1 LWLSP
6 EPATPTPPLR
16 SRLRSNPKPSSRAS
30 SPIEP
35 VMPSKKKPSRKAKPA
50 VQPSPKKPSP
60 KKRTTKITV
69 TKIGANGKR
78 RVKIVSP
85 SSAAAAAR
93 EEGLANEA
101 EVRPSPVPAAVI
113 EVAGSQSPPE
123 DPFSEADKEPIY
135 PPSSPVADRSEWEVS
150 VTSSIEFVFEGWPA
164 SSSRPRPQPEIDT
177 LELRGSRDNDLTIHA
192 FWKRHCKEVEG
203 RVSRLLI
210 GFAATPSFIS
220 ARATGSRGPLST
232 RQQLYAKELSPTE
245 TMQFGHLPAD
255 KLIKIWQ
262 KAKPPYGLG
271 ITFTFRLVHD
281 PLPQKARPSKQKK
294 DKAKTRT
301 QQMVQ
306 TGEDRTRRTNDI
318 YNNLIEMWVC
328 KEGRDCRNADG
339 SRYHWCWPRR
349 KDGVHLKLEADD
361 LSRWAESVQK
371 GFSTERQPPSEI
383 VDALEER
390 KQRYLHRQHAA
401 KEPAVPV
408 TPVHT
413 IPTIPTP
420 PSASISQLHP
430 QPYGGGSSNFTVNM
444 ASPATAATTDEVVAR
459 VLKGLMPAILGRL
472 GSGFAYGVGD
482 INESPSRAAAT
493 RNAPSETP
501 KRPRDIVYS
510 SSPAVPEGVPSS
522 RLLAQLVH
530 SFELREYDTER
541 ESDLVAACEAILESK
556 MSVRSLY
563 RMKPAWYE
571 RKGIPEWVHEPLKAY
586 IKPFCARYEER
597 TRGTKRLFDEVDEAG
612 GSSQQA
618 ARAVKPVG
626 DSGYQEAR
634 DVQLRD
640 LPFRPSSP
648 LAAAGPSSPISSPS
662 PSPRPSS
669 VLLWE
674 PEPSSQCEPL
684 RLSQLHGDTLSD
696 PQQLSSSSASSERE
710 SSGDISE
717 AIDLLDRSST
727 ASADSRTDDLKLSS
741 EDFEEEE

>member
-1 LWLSP
+1 
-6 EPATPTPPLR
+6 
-16 SRLRSNPKPSSRAS
+16 
-30 SPIEP
+30 
-35 VMPSKKKPSRKAKPA
+35 MPSKKKPSRKAKPA

-135 PPSSPVADRSEWEVS
+135 PPSSPVADRSEWEV
-150 VTSSIEFVFEGWPA
+150 
-164 SSSRPRPQPEIDT
+164 
-177 LELRGSRDNDLTIHA
+177 
-192 FWKRHCKEVEG
+192 
-203 RVSRLLI
+203 
-210 GFAATPSFIS
+210 
-220 ARATGSRGPLST
+220 
-232 RQQLYAKELSPTE
+232 
-245 TMQFGHLPAD
+245 
-255 KLIKIWQ
+255 
-262 KAKPPYGLG
+262 
-271 ITFTFRLVHD
+271 
-281 PLPQKARPSKQKK
+281 
-294 DKAKTRT
+294 
-301 QQMVQ
+301 
-306 TGEDRTRRTNDI
+306 
-318 YNNLIEMWVC
+318 
-328 KEGRDCRNADG
+328 
-339 SRYHWCWPRR
+339 
-349 KDGVHLKLEADD
+349 
-361 LSRWAESVQK
+361 
-371 GFSTERQPPSEI
+371 
-383 VDALEER
+383 
-390 KQRYLHRQHAA
+390 
-401 KEPAVPV
+401 
-408 TPVHT
+408 
-413 IPTIPTP
+413 
-420 PSASISQLHP
+420 
-430 QPYGGGSSNFTVNM
+430 
-444 ASPATAATTDEVVAR
+444 
-459 VLKGLMPAILGRL
+459 
-472 GSGFAYGVGD
+472 
-482 INESPSRAAAT
+482 
-493 RNAPSETP
+493 
-501 KRPRDIVYS
+501 
-510 SSPAVPEGVPSS
+510 
-522 RLLAQLVH
+522 
-530 SFELREYDTER
+530 
-541 ESDLVAACEAILESK
+541 
-556 MSVRSLY
+556 
-563 RMKPAWYE
+563 
-571 RKGIPEWVHEPLKAY
+571 VHEPLKAY

-717 AIDLLDRSST
+717 AIELLDRSST